1 MTKRVAI
8 IDYGHG
14 NANLIKN
21 ALAELDAS
29 SVYSSNAA
37 KDKQCRLPDPARRR
51 SPSFC
56 NDVPGGQEAG
66 RVTYRSS
73 DDPQEACFRDLLGHA
88 VDDR

>member
-1 MTKRVAI
+1 MAAPAAI
-8 IDYGHG
+8 ERGPFSYDSYTLTSTT
-14 NANLIKN
+14 A
-21 ALAELDAS
+21 
-29 SVYSSNAA
+29 
-37 KDKQCRLPDPARRR
+37 
-51 SPSFC
+51 

>member
-29 SVYSSNAA
+29 SVYLSHSVKIDSAEY
-37 KDKQCRLPDPARRR
+37 LI
-51 SPSFC
+51 
-56 NDVPGGQEAG
+56 
-66 RVTYRSS
+66 
-73 DDPQEACFRDLLGHA
+73 LLGVGHHRSA
-88 VDDR
+88 MMFLVDRRLVA